1 MNKKNKDKEETR
13 IGTVCNC
20 IHLNIRSSPDKNSD
34 NIIVVIDRDDE
45 LCVKGIDDSCEW
57 FSVVTADGI
66 NGFAM
71 ADYIAIVG

>member
-1 MNKKNKDKEETR
+1 MNKKSKDKEETR

-20 IHLNIRSSPDKNSD
+20 IHLNIRLSPDKDSD
-34 NIIVVIDRDDE
+34 NIIAVVDRDDE

-66 NGFAM
+66 SGFAM